1 MNICVVGTGYVGLVT
16 GAVFAD
22 LGNDVL
28 CVDNQPEKVAA
39 LQGGKMPIYEPGL
52 EEMVGRNV
60 ADSRLAFTTDLGAA
74 IRRSLIIFITVGT
87 PPKADGETDLS
98 AVEKVAGAI
107 GQAMEK
113 YTVIVNKSTVPVGT
127 GDFVRDVIAKSQRQR
142 VPFDVVS
149 NPEFLREGS
158 AIEDTLRPDRIVI
171 GAPNQQVA
179 MTLLELYAPL
189 ERPMII
195 TDVPSA
201 EMIKYA
207 SNAFLS
213 TKISFI
219 NAIAN
224 ICELAGADVTQV
236 IKAVGLDARIG
247 HAFLQ
252 AGLGYGGSCFPKD
265 SDSLVHT
272 AATLGYDF
280 RLLRAAIDVNRE
292 RAEHFVA
299 MITKALSPLDDRV
312 IAVLGLAFKPN
323 TDDMRE
329 AKSVEVISR
338 LRGLGARIR
347 AYDPVAIP
355 NARRELPVD
364 VTYCDSAYESATGAD
379 ALALVTEWNEF
390 KFLNLERLRAR
401 AARRHR
407 VHRRRRSRR
416 PDPSLRQPG
425 VARRLSRAADPDP
438 EGRRP
443 RHLPRARPGQ
453 SEERA
458 LSPGVDVRG
467 LRRSAR
473 APPAR
478 GLLGQRQPDRP
489 ARCVRR
495 GQALR
500 RGHHD
505 GVPWRPRRGHPHR
518 QDLQHV
524 RPQDET
530 ERRPRDSGIH
540 VPGHHR
546 QAAHRLR

>member
-39 LQGGKMPIYEPGL
+39 LQAGKMPIYEPGL

-60 ADSRLAFTTDLGAA
+60 ADARLAFTTDLAA
-74 IRRSLIIFITVGT
+74 AVRRALIIFITVGT
-87 PPKADGETDLS
+87 PPKADGETDLG
-98 AVEKVAGAI
+98 AVEQVAAAI
-107 GQAMEK
+107 GRAMEK

-171 GAPNQQVA
+171 GAPTQQVA

-207 SNAFLS
+207 SNAFLA

-236 IKAVGLDARIG
+236 MKGMGLDARIG
-247 HAFLQ
+247 AAFLQ

-265 SDSLVHT
+265 TDSLVHT
-272 AATLGYDF
+272 AATLGYQFDI
-280 RLLRAAIDVNRE
+280 LRAVVDVNAGRAVHFVSMIE
-292 RAEHFVA
+292 RA
-299 MITKALSPLDDRV
+299 LGPLHNRRLA
-312 IAVLGLAFKPN
+312 ILGLSFKPS

-329 AKSVEVISR
+329 AKSVEVITR
-338 LRGLGARIR
+338 LVELGATVC
-347 AYDPVAIP
+347 AYDPVAMT
-355 NARRELPVD
+355 NAQKMLPTV
-364 VTYCDSAYESATGAD
+364 VEYADSPYAAATGAD
-379 ALALVTEWNEF
+379 GVALITEWNEF
-390 KFLNLERLRAR
+390 KFLNLERLRT
-401 AARRHR
+401 
-407 VHRRRRSRR
+407 VMRR
-416 PDPSLRQPG
+416 PVVFDGRNLWEVERM
-425 VARRLSRAADPDP
+425 RRLGFEYYSIGRKPV
-438 EGRRP
+438 RRP
-443 RHLPRARPGQ
+443 
-453 SEERA
+453 
-458 LSPGVDVRG
+458 
-467 LRRSAR
+467 
-473 APPAR
+473 
-478 GLLGQRQPDRP
+478 
-489 ARCVRR
+489 
-495 GQALR
+495 
-500 RGHHD
+500 
-505 GVPWRPRRGHPHR
+505 
-518 QDLQHV
+518 
-524 RPQDET
+524 
-530 ERRPRDSGIH
+530 
-540 VPGHHR
+540 
-546 QAAHRLR
+546 